1 MIASRRGRR
10 LAAGLALVVA
20 GVGAGGCTEVES
32 TSSAGYEPAKLQE
45 IEGSELAR
53 VAFTAEGAKRTG
65 LQTAPARRSGRHRIV
80 PYSALLYDGEGSPF
94 VYTATTPL
102 SFERAAVVV
111 ERIKGDRVLLTDGPP
126 PGSRV
131 VTTGV
136 AEVYGAELEIAGS
149 H

>member
-1 MIASRRGRR
+1 MSAGRRGRR
-10 LAAGLALVVA
+10 LAAGLALMA
-20 GVGAGGCTEVES
+20 GVGIGGCTEVES

-45 IEGSELAR
+45 IEGSELVR
-53 VAFTAEGAKRTG
+53 VAFTEEGAKRTG
-65 LQTAPARRSGRHRIV
+65 LRTVAAGQSGHHRIV

-111 ERIKGDRVLLTDGPP
+111 DRIKGDRVLLTDGPP
-126 PGSRV
+126 AGSQV

>member
-10 LAAGLALVVA
+10 LAAGLALMA
-20 GVGAGGCTEVES
+20 GVGIGGCTEVES

-45 IEGSELAR
+45 IEGSEHAQ

-65 LQTAPARRSGRHRIV
+65 LQTAPARQRGRHRIV
-80 PYSALLYDGEGSPF
+80 PYAALLYDGEGSPF
-94 VYTATTPL
+94 VYTASSAL
-102 SFERAAVVV
+102 SFRRAAVAIA
-111 ERIKGDRVLLTDGPP
+111 RIEGGRVLLTDGPP